1 MKEKGTA
8 YLCWCACLLGF
19 CGMQRFYLGKFGTG
33 FLWLFT
39 LGLLGVGQLID
50 LFTLGGQVEN
60 HNLKQA
66 ALGRG
71 QQSINLTV
79 QNMLGPVAQPA
90 VHAPLDFEEVRT
102 ALKKLDRLFVA
113 DLIDDDEYA
122 RRKRT
127 MLRKIAESIHDSNP
141 EDGLLAGSK
150 LVQEGLLT
158 QEEYK
163 QLKTAVL

>member
-1 MKEKGTA
+1 MKEKGVA
-8 YLCWCACLLGF
+8 YLCWCACFLGL
-19 CGMQRFYLGKFGTG
+19 CGMQRFYMGKIGTG

-39 LGLLGVGQLID
+39 LGLLGFGQLID
-50 LFTLGGQVEN
+50 LFTLGGQVDT

-66 ALGRG
+66 ALDRG
-71 QQSINLTV
+71 QQPINLTV
-79 QNMLGPVAQPA
+79 QNVLGPAARTSGGAQF
-90 VHAPLDFEEVRT
+90 DFEEVRS

-127 MLRKIAESIHDSNP
+127 MLRRIAESINDSNP
-141 EDGLLAGSK
+141 EDALLAGSR

-158 QEEYK
+158 QDEFK
-163 QLKTAVL
+163 QIKTAVL